1 MQTGI
6 SVAVLNG
13 ANDPAN
19 QPGPSNGQEVGEDA
33 EELVM
38 EGRPGSES
46 GPISYTR
53 VHPEAQAVVRH
64 QPAPGNASTGGRGQN
79 SLSANGNRNG

>member
-6 SVAVLNG
+6 TVAVLNG

-38 EGRPGSES
+38 EGRPGCES
-46 GPISYTR
+46 GPIPYTR
-53 VHPEAQAVVRH
+53 VRAQSDAIVHH
-64 QPAPGNASTGGRGQN
+64 QPTPGSRAGGRGQN